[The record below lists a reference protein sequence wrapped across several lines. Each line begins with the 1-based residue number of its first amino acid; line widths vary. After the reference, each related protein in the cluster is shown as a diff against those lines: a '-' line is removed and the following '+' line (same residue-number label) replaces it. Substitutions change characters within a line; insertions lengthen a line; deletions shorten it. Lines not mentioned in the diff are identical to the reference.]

1 MAGNRLHYL
10 NSNDWILIG
19 AKSVRRT
26 YNLGEEIIRQGA
38 APDSIFIIR
47 QGEASVEL
55 AGASSRAVLASL
67 GPGDI
72 CGEIAFLEKSRATA
86 AVVAKDE
93 SVEVDQVDSHD
104 LQEIFDSYSGLASR
118 FYQSL
123 ALILAQRL
131 RDTSRELA
139 REMSLRDRK
148 E

>member
-1 MAGNRLHYL
+1 MAGNRLEYL

-19 AKSVRRT
+19 AKSVRRV
-26 YNLGEEIIRQGA
+26 YKLGEEIIRQGA
-38 APDSIFIIR
+38 SPESIFIIR

-55 AGASSRAVLASL
+55 AGTDSRAILASL
-67 GPGDI
+67 GPGDV

-86 AVVAKDE
+86 AVVARDE
-93 SVEVDQVDSHD
+93 SVEVDQIDTRD
-104 LQEIFDSYSGLASR
+104 LQEIFDAYSGLASR

-148 E
+148 Q

>member
-1 MAGNRLHYL
+1 MAENLLPYL
-10 NSNDWILIG
+10 TSNDWILIG
-19 AKSVRRT
+19 AKSVRRV
-26 YNLGEEIIRQGA
+26 YRLGEEIIRQGA
-38 APDSIFIIR
+38 PPDSVFIIR

-55 AGASSRAVLASL
+55 AGAGSRAILASL

-93 SVEVDQVDSHD
+93 SVEVDQVDTRD
-104 LQEIFDSYSGLASR
+104 LQEIFDAYSGLASR

-139 REMSLRDRK
+139 REMSLRDRR

>member
-1 MAGNRLHYL
+1 MAGNRLQYL
-10 NSNDWILIG
+10 SSNDWILIG
-19 AKSVRRT
+19 AKSALRV
-26 YNLGEEIIRQGA
+26 YKLGEEIIRQGA
-38 APDSIFIIR
+38 APESIFIIR

-55 AGASSRAVLASL
+55 VGTNSRALLASL

-72 CGEIAFLEKSRATA
+72 CGEIAFLEGGRATA
-86 AVVAKDE
+86 AVVAKDDE
-93 SVEVDQVDSHD
+93 VEVDQIEVRD
-104 LQEIFDSYSGLASR
+104 LQEIFEAYSGLASR

-139 REMSLRDRK
+139 REMSGRDQK

>member
-10 NSNDWILIG
+10 NSNDWVLIG
-19 AKSVRRT
+19 AKSVRRV
-26 YNLGEEIIRQGA
+26 YKLGEEIIRQGA
-38 APDSIFIIR
+38 ATESVFIIR

-55 AGASSRAVLASL
+55 AGTDSRAILASL

-72 CGEIAFLEKSRATA
+72 CGEISFLEKSRATA

-93 SVEVDQVDSHD
+93 SVEVDQINTRD
-104 LQEIFDSYSGLASR
+104 LEEIFDAYSGLASR

-139 REMSLRDRK
+139 REMLLRDRK